1 MALLARAVTVDAEL
15 QEGQHLRTVDFDKP
29 TSRMYLMTLKGSLRD
44 LQRGTASCTWSAAR
58 NVHIYQRIA
67 GTDAVSKM
75 PIFEGDPTK
84 GVITDMNLRT
94 LSSNFPVDIGAVITG
109 VHGKV
114 FLDNGKNYAFIAEAG
129 KTYEPTYSIFDPQA
143 PISRA
148 ALKEYNEAGMA
159 DVDNCIARLNNG
171 WSLVDNL
178 SPIAEMVRIN
188 AVDLKV
194 KKFDLP
200 PDVDGWLRLPEHVV
214 DACLTAYK
222 ASKKIEFVDFNK
234 FNCVFERIDA
244 EAWDEPIG
252 VIDNMMR
259 KAKGEGGA
267 VDESR
272 LDKVCTLKALVDMN
286 LVLYGPSAGQ
296 SPGQ

>member
-1 MALLARAVTVDAEL
+1 MALLARAVTVDAEV

-29 TSRMYLMTLKGSLRD
+29 TSRMYMMTLKGSLRD

-58 NVHIYQRIA
+58 GCEHIYQRIA
-67 GTDAVSKM
+67 GVDSVTKQ

-84 GVITDMNLRT
+84 GVITDMKLRT
-94 LSSNFPVDIGAVITG
+94 LSSNFPVDIGGVISG

-129 KTYEPTYSIFDPQA
+129 KTYEPTYSIFDPVA

-159 DVDNCIARLNNG
+159 DLDNASASLNNG
-171 WSLVDNL
+171 WTLVDNL
-178 SPIAEMVRIN
+178 CPIAEMVRIN
-188 AVDLKV
+188 AVELKV
-194 KKFDLP
+194 KKFDYP
-200 PDVDGWLRLPEHVV
+200 PDVDGWLRLPTHVV
-214 DACLTAYK
+214 DACVTAYK
-222 ASKKIEFVDFNK
+222 ASKKVEFVDFNK

-244 EAWDEPIG
+244 ATWDEPIG

-259 KAKGEGGA
+259 KAKGDGGA
-267 VDESR
+267 VDETR
-272 LDKVCTLKALVDMN
+272 LDKVCTLKALVDMD
-286 LVLYGPSAGQ
+286 LVLYGPS
-296 SPGQ
+296 PGQ